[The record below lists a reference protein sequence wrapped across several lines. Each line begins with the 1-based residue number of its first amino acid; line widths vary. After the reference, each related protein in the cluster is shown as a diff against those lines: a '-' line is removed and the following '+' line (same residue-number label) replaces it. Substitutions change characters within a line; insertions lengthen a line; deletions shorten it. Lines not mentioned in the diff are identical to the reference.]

1 MRPLRPSDPETIGS
15 YRLVAELG
23 RGALGRLLLAGAPDG
38 RLIAVKRIRADFV
51 EEDGFR
57 ARLRRETDACRAVT
71 GAHTAALLDADA
83 EAPVPWLA
91 AEFVPGVSL
100 REAVDIVGPL
110 PEDAVLRLAAGLAS
124 ALTGIHRAGVV
135 HRDLKPSNVILTADG
150 LKVTG
155 YGVAR
160 ATDGEDGG
168 DLTHTGWLVGA
179 GFMAPELAEG
189 RRPTPRGD
197 VFSLGAVLVAAAT
210 GRGPFTGPSAPQTL
224 YNVVHTEPDL
234 DALPERLR
242 EIAGPC
248 LAKNPLQRPTP
259 SQLLETLERIA
270 PADRPWPP
278 AVRTLLAGR
287 RAEVTRLVASAA
299 RDRDTIPD
307 AADGADGAGPGPAP
321 GEPAADAPADHGA
334 VWRAARTGSLVGL
347 PALLAGVLL
356 GVLLPAFDDGPS
368 PPPASASGART
379 SGTPSRS
386 PSPSPSAYA
395 AKPVATFFGHTGY
408 ILGLAFSPDGRV
420 LASGSGDGT
429 ARLWS
434 MTSHR
439 RLGRPMTTGS
449 LDIDGV
455 AFSPDG
461 RTLATAGSDGTARL
475 WNVAD
480 QRQIGR
486 AMSIGSDAVHS
497 VAFSPDGRILATGGG
512 DGTVRLWNVAD
523 QRQRGEPLQRF
534 PYTDVSSVAY
544 SPDGATL
551 AAGSSD
557 GLTRLWDVA
566 GRRQIGRPL
575 GPSLNVDSVAFS
587 PDGAILATGDWDHGT
602 RLWDVASYR
611 QLAKL
616 DGTSPVMNIA
626 FSPDGRVL
634 ATVDTDRLRLWD
646 VAGRRRLGEIVSAA
660 VSGPSSVAFSPDGR
674 SVAVGNGDNDG
685 TVQVWNVRYRP

>member
-1 MRPLRPSDPETIGS
+1 MRPLRPSDPETIGR
-15 YRLVAELG
+15 YRPCAELG
-23 RGALGRLLLAGAPDG
+23 SGALGRLLLAGAPDG
-38 RLIAVKRIRADFV
+38 RLVALKRMRADFV

-57 ARLRRETDACRAVT
+57 ARFRRETDACRAVT
-71 GAHTAALLDADA
+71 GPHTAALLDADA
-83 EAPVPWLA
+83 EAAEPWSA
-91 AEFVPGVSL
+91 SEFVPGVSL
-100 REAVDIVGPL
+100 REAVDIVGAL
-110 PEDAVLRLAAGLAS
+110 PEDAVLRLAAALAS
-124 ALTGIHRAGVV
+124 ALTRIHRAGVV
-135 HRDLKPSNVILTADG
+135 HSNLKPSNVILTADS
-150 LKVTG
+150 LKVTD

-160 ATDGEDGG
+160 ATDGAGGG

-179 GFMAPELAEG
+179 SGFLSPEQAEG

-210 GRGPFTGPSAPQTL
+210 GRGPFAGPSAPQTL
-224 YNVVHTEPDL
+224 YNVVNTEPDL

-259 SQLLETLERIA
+259 SQLLESLDRIA
-270 PADRPWPP
+270 PAGRTWPP

-287 RAEVTRLVASAA
+287 QAEVDRLVEAA
-299 RDRDTIPD
+299 AHGRDTTPD
-307 AADGADGAGPGPAP
+307 AAAGGAGPGSAP
-321 GEPAADAPADHGA
+321 GEPATAAPVGHGA
-334 VWRAARTGSLVGL
+334 VGRAVRAGALVGL

-356 GVLLPAFDDGPS
+356 GALLPASGNGPS
-368 PPPASASGART
+368 PPAASGART
-379 SGTPSRS
+379 SRS
-386 PSPSPSAYA
+386 PSPSSPASAYA
-395 AKPVATFFGHTGY
+395 AKPVATFLGHTGY
-408 ILGLAFSPDGRV
+408 VLGLAFSPDGRT
-420 LASGSGDGT
+420 LASGSGDGS

-434 MTSHR
+434 MTSR
-439 RLGRPMTTGS
+439 RRVGRPMTAGS

-455 AFSPDG
+455 TFSRDG

-486 AMSIGSDAVHS
+486 PMRIGSDAVDS
-497 VAFSPDGRILATGGG
+497 VAFSPDGRTLATGGG

-523 QRQRGEPLQRF
+523 QRQRGKPLQRF
-534 PYTDVSSVAY
+534 PYTDVNSVAY

-566 GRRQIGRPL
+566 GRRRIGRPL
-575 GPSLNVDSVAFS
+575 GPSLNVDSVAFNA
-587 PDGAILATGDWDHGT
+587 DGTILATGDWDHGT

-616 DGTSPVMNIA
+616 DGTSPVTNIA

-646 VAGRRRLGEIVSAA
+646 VAGRRSLGEIVSGA

-674 SVAVGNGDNDG
+674 YIAMGNGDNDG
-685 TVQVWNVRYRP
+685 TVQVWDVRFRP